1 MSILSEANANP
12 YLKAHGLDLID
23 WRPWEPATI
32 VEAKE
37 LGRPILL
44 SIGFFGSWGCKTML
58 KESFFNESTAKVIN
72 SSFLPIKV
80 DKDSQPEIAK
90 TYQIALQFLTRNP
103 TGWPI
108 TVFLDPENLMP
119 FFGGSFFSEH
129 ASQEFPA
136 FSDLLLRITK
146 SFEDQKKELAAQ
158 TLQLSE
164 NLAQLEIPQ
173 EDPRFTDDALLE
185 ACLNSIRRQFD
196 SQNGGFGRAPK
207 FLMAHRYLFLLEA
220 RMRLFISKEQKRE
233 ITELLTESVTKLT
246 RSGIFDHLQGGFFSW
261 TKDEALNQPF
271 FEKTATQSAQMLQVL
286 AHLVNLTRDSLFLE
300 ATRLTI
306 TWITQSLTNSSGGV
320 QSGVSEEW
328 STEKKFFLWRR
339 EAARKILTDE
349 EYLLIETLFGLDKP
363 ANNGAFW
370 NLRRGDSFR
379 SVADRLSID
388 YSDAEKIKLEGL
400 NKMLAVREED
410 RSEIVDLSESLAIT
424 NGITIKALCAL
435 SGLELQEDCIKQAE
449 ASADFIR
456 NHLWTTAGGFPPSIT
471 LDEYAHGLDGL
482 VSLLQK
488 SWREVD
494 IAFAKKIAEALI
506 EDFYDTEVGGFYMAP
521 KTREDLIFNPK
532 PTMDETR
539 GPGNAIAS
547 SALNKLGLI
556 LGESKF
562 RDAALNTLRWA
573 RTIIEYNPASH
584 CAFMTSLL
592 ETARIKYVVIFR
604 GQDEGRRSLRHNC
617 HGHDFESSIFLEI
630 PYGDLKTLPAYL
642 PKIEPSEAMS
652 ASKAYV
658 FDGMSCSP
666 ALHSKDEILNYLG
679 T

>member
-1 MSILSEANANP
+1 MSVLSEANSNP
-12 YLKAHGLDLID
+12 YLKAHGLDLVD
-23 WRPWEPATI
+23 WRPWESATI

-37 LGRPILL
+37 LGKPILL
-44 SIGFFGSWGCKTML
+44 SIGFFGSSGCKTML
-58 KESFFNESTAKVIN
+58 KESFFNESTAEVIN
-72 SSFLPIKV
+72 SSFFPIKV

-103 TGWPI
+103 TGWPL

-119 FFGGSFFSEH
+119 FFGGTFFSEH
-129 ASQEFPA
+129 ASQEVPA

-185 ACLNSIRRQFD
+185 ACLDAIRRQFD

-220 RMRLFISKEQKRE
+220 RKRLFISKEQKRE

-261 TKDEALNQPF
+261 TKDEALTQPF
-271 FEKTATQSAQMLQVL
+271 FEKTATQSAQMLKVL
-286 AHLVNLTRDSLFLE
+286 AHLAELTRDSLFLE

-306 TWITQSLTNSSGGV
+306 TWITQILTNSSGGV
-320 QSGVSEEW
+320 QSGFSEEW

-370 NLRRGDSFR
+370 NLRRVDSFR

-424 NGITIKALCAL
+424 NGITISALCAL
-435 SGLELQEDCIKQAE
+435 SGLELHKDCIKQAE

-456 NHLWTTAGGFPPSIT
+456 NHLWTT
-471 LDEYAHGLDGL
+471 D
-482 VSLLQK
+482 
-488 SWREVD
+488 WR
-494 IAFAKKIAEALI
+494 ILSF
-506 EDFYDTEVGGFYMAP
+506 
-521 KTREDLIFNPK
+521 FNP
-532 PTMDETR
+532 R
-539 GPGNAIAS
+539 
-547 SALNKLGLI
+547 
-556 LGESKF
+556 
-562 RDAALNTLRWA
+562 
-573 RTIIEYNPASH
+573 
-584 CAFMTSLL
+584 
-592 ETARIKYVVIFR
+592 
-604 GQDEGRRSLRHNC
+604 
-617 HGHDFESSIFLEI
+617 
-630 PYGDLKTLPAYL
+630 
-642 PKIEPSEAMS
+642 
-652 ASKAYV
+652 
-658 FDGMSCSP
+658 
-666 ALHSKDEILNYLG
+666 
-679 T
+679 

>member
-1 MSILSEANANP
+1 MSVLSEANSNP
-12 YLKAHGLDLID
+12 YLKAHGLDLVD
-23 WRPWEPATI
+23 WRPWESATI
-32 VEAKE
+32 VEARERGK
-37 LGRPILL
+37 PILL
-44 SIGFFGSWGCKTML
+44 SIGFLGSSGCKTML
-58 KESFFNESTAKVIN
+58 KESFLNKSTAEVIN
-72 SSFLPIKV
+72 SSFFPIKV

-90 TYQIALQFLTRNP
+90 AYQIALQFLTRNP
-103 TGWPI
+103 TGWPL

-119 FFGGSFFSEH
+119 FFGGTLFSEH
-129 ASQEFPA
+129 ASQDVPA
-136 FSDLLLRITK
+136 FGDLLLRITK
-146 SFEDQKKELAAQ
+146 SFEDQKKELASQ

-164 NLAQLEIPQ
+164 NLAQLKIPQ

-185 ACLNSIRRQFD
+185 ACLDAIRRQFD

-220 RMRLFISKEQKRE
+220 RKRLFISKELKRE

-261 TKDEALNQPF
+261 TKDEALTQPF
-271 FEKTATQSAQMLQVL
+271 FEKTATQSAQMLKVL
-286 AHLVNLTRDSLFLE
+286 ADLAKLTRDPLFLE
-300 ATRLTI
+300 ATSLTI

-320 QSGVSEEW
+320 QSGFSEEW
-328 STEKKFFLWRR
+328 SNEKRFFLWRR

-370 NLRRGDSFR
+370 NLRRVDSFR

-424 NGITIKALCAL
+424 NGITINALCAL
-435 SGLELQEDCIKQAE
+435 SGLELHKDCIEQAE

-456 NHLWTTAGGFPPSIT
+456 NHLWKTAGGFSPSIM
-471 LDEYAHGLDGL
+471 LDEYAHVLNGL
-482 VSLLQK
+482 VSLLQR

-494 IAFAKKIAEALI
+494 IAFARKIAEALI

-521 KTREDLIFNPK
+521 RDTEHLIFNPK
-532 PTMDETR
+532 PTMDETS

-556 LGESKF
+556 LGESQF

-584 CAFMTSLL
+584 CAFMASLF

-604 GQDEGRRSLRHNC
+604 GPDEERRKLLMTC
-617 HGHDFESSIFLEI
+617 HEDIFESCIFLEI
-630 PYGDLKTLPAYL
+630 PYGELKILPAYL
-642 PKIEPSEAMS
+642 PKIEPSDAMS
-652 ASKAYV
+652 ISKAYV
-658 FDGMSCSP
+658 FDGTTCSP
-666 ALHSKDEILNYLG
+666 ALTGKDEILNFLG

>member
-1 MSILSEANANP
+1 MSVLSEANPNP
-12 YLKAHGLDLID
+12 YLKAHELDLVD
-23 WRPWEPATI
+23 WRPWESATI

-37 LGRPILL
+37 LGNPILL
-44 SIGFFGSWGCKTML
+44 SIGFFGSSGCKKML
-58 KESFFNESTAKVIN
+58 RESFFNESTAEIIN
-72 SSFLPIKV
+72 SSFFPIKV

-90 TYQIALQFLTRNP
+90 AYQIALQFLTRNP
-103 TGWPI
+103 TGWPL

-119 FFGGSFFSEH
+119 FFGGTFFSEH
-129 ASQEFPA
+129 ASHEVPA

-146 SFEDQKKELAAQ
+146 SFEDQKKDLAAQ

-185 ACLNSIRRQFD
+185 ACLDAIRRQFD

-220 RMRLFISKEQKRE
+220 RKRLFISKEKKRE
-233 ITELLTESVTKLT
+233 LTELLTESVTKLT

-261 TKDEALNQPF
+261 AKDEALTQPF
-271 FEKTATQSAQMLQVL
+271 FEKTATQSAQMLKVL
-286 AHLVNLTRDSLFLE
+286 AHLAELTRDSLFLE
-300 ATRLTI
+300 ATRLTM
-306 TWITQSLTNSSGGV
+306 TWITQILTNSSGGV
-320 QSGVSEEW
+320 QSGFSEEW

-370 NLRRGDSFR
+370 NLRRVDSFR

-435 SGLELQEDCIKQAE
+435 SGLELHENCIKQAK
-449 ASADFIR
+449 ASADFIG
-456 NHLWTTAGGFPPSIT
+456 NHLRTTDGGFSRSLI
-471 LDEYAHGLDGL
+471 LDEYAYVLDGL

-488 SWREVD
+488 SWREAD
-494 IAFAKKIAEALI
+494 IAFARKIAEALI
-506 EDFYDTEVGGFYMAP
+506 EDFYDTKVGGFYMAP
-521 KTREDLIFNPK
+521 RNTEHLIFNPK
-532 PTMDETR
+532 PTMDEAS

-556 LGESKF
+556 LGESQF

-584 CAFMTSLL
+584 CAFMTSLF
-592 ETARIKYVVIFR
+592 ETARIKYVVVFR
-604 GQDEGRRSLRHNC
+604 GPDKERRKLLMTC
-617 HGHDFESSIFLEI
+617 HGDLFESCIFLEI
-630 PYGDLKTLPAYL
+630 PYGELKTLPAYL
-642 PKIEPSEAMS
+642 PKIEPSDAMRI
-652 ASKAYV
+652 SKAYV
-658 FDGMSCSP
+658 FDGTTCSQ
-666 ALHSKDEILNYLG
+666 ALHNKDEILNYLG